1 MSAHAAFRFLMKTL
15 YDDKDYIFSLL
26 VKRGLLSPAQAERLK
41 PRAIVARRKSMD
53 IVQWLDSL
61 QLEKKGV
68 AGRVLEEADI
78 VEAVAADQDWEFRRL
93 DPVQLDMAIV
103 TQTVPASFARQRL
116 VLPVGWRDG
125 RLEVVGYT
133 PLSHELEH
141 DLKRVCKADII
152 AYIGPKKD
160 IERVIREFFDF
171 KRSITAAQDTL
182 SAPSVDISNLE
193 QFFQLASHAKGD
205 ASEKHINKAVDHLF
219 QYAMDHRASD
229 IHIEPR
235 RNESVVRL
243 RIDGIMHVVHRLPR
257 IVHEAI
263 CTRIKA
269 MSRLD
274 IAEKRRPQDGRL
286 KVSWNDKESEVR
298 VSTVPVAFGEKMVL
312 RLQSADILFSNLEEL
327 GFSPRDLDSYFEF
340 LKHTYGIILMTGP
353 TGSGKSTTLYSTLR
367 HLSTP
372 AVNIVTVEDPIEM
385 VYEEFSQIAVQP
397 QIDVTFTSILRN
409 ILRQDPDI
417 VMIGEIRDE
426 ETARYAVQAAL
437 TGHLVFSTLHTNDS
451 VSAVT
456 RLMDLGLEPY
466 LISSTLL
473 GVVAQR
479 LVRMVCRECEI
490 PVEVPAEQVKVVG
503 CETRGDI
510 IQLMQ
515 GEGCARCRKTGYR
528 GRIGIYEVLGV
539 SETVRKMIH
548 ARAPEHEIKTQA
560 IKEGMTTLNQDACR
574 KMFNGITTLEEVM
587 RTTA

>member
-1 MSAHAAFRFLMKTL
+1 MKTL
-15 YDDKDYIFSLL
+15 YHDKDYIFPLL
-26 VKRGLLSPAQAERLK
+26 VKRGLLHPRQAEELK
-41 PRAIVARRKSMD
+41 PRAIVARRKGMD
-53 IVQWLDSL
+53 IIQWLDSL
-61 QLEKKGV
+61 KLDRNGMT
-68 AGRVLEEADI
+68 GRVLEEADMI
-78 VEAVAADQDWEFRRL
+78 EAIAEDQGWRFRRL

-103 TQTVPASFARQRL
+103 TQTIPASYARKRL
-116 VLPVGWRDG
+116 ILPVEWNEG
-125 RLEVVGYT
+125 RLEIVGYQ
-133 PLSHELEH
+133 PLSTELEH
-141 DLKRVCKADII
+141 DLRRVCKAPIGSSI
-152 AYIGPKKD
+152 APRRD
-160 IERVIREFFDF
+160 IERIIREFFDF
-171 KRSITAAQDTL
+171 KRSIAAAENTL
-182 SAPSVDISNLE
+182 TVPSVDISNLE
-193 QFFQLASHAKGD
+193 QFFKLASHAKGD
-205 ASEKHINKAVDHLF
+205 ASDKHINKAVDHLF

-235 RNESVVRL
+235 RSESVVRL
-243 RIDGIMHVVHRLPR
+243 RIDGVMHVVHRLPR

-286 KVSWNDKESEVR
+286 KVSWNDQESEVR

-327 GFSPRDLDSYFEF
+327 GFSPGDLERYSNF
-340 LKHTYGIILMTGP
+340 LENTYGIILMTGP

-367 HLSTP
+367 HLSSP
-372 AVNIVTVEDPIEM
+372 EINIVTVEDPIEM
-385 VYEEFSQIAVQP
+385 VYEDFNQIAVQP
-397 QIDVTFTSILRN
+397 HIDVTFASILRN

-451 VSAVT
+451 ASAVT

-479 LVRMVCRECEI
+479 LVRMVCRECEA
-490 PVEVPAEQVKVVG
+490 PVEIPAERIKAVG
-503 CETRGDI
+503 CGVRGDI
-510 IQLMQ
+510 VQLME
-515 GEGCARCRKTGYR
+515 GTGCARCRKTGYW

-539 SETVRKMIH
+539 SDTIQKMIH
-548 ARAPEHEIKTQA
+548 AGAPEHEIKAQA
-560 IKEGMTTLNQDACR
+560 VKEGMTTLKQDACR
-574 KMFNGITTLEEVM
+574 KMFEGITTLEEVI